1 MSTWWKLPDVLGGA
15 VVQQTDANHDFV
27 WVDVPGLADLV
38 RLRKQDLTEAKE
50 PCPPEPGPEAT
61 LLDRTGRAWQ
71 CFDFTGP
78 ASGKRYW
85 KCVDGVIYGSWEE
98 LWDQRGPMT
107 HMVSSGTEPRQPQP
121 IRWTQAFGNVT
132 DSAIWTG
139 YTAGGTLVR
148 VFNVNRKP
156 ALEQGR
162 KSYQRVRVEA
172 QQPGTRSVQL
182 SFTPQVARDFAE
194 ALVYASGAN
203 NS

>member
-15 VVQQTDANHDFV
+15 VVQETDVDDPGI
-27 WVDVPGLADLV
+27 WVEVPGLSHAV
-38 RLRKQDLTEAKE
+38 RIRKEDLTKTKE
-50 PCPPEPGPEAT
+50 PCPPEPGPAT
-61 LLDRTGRAWQ
+61 LLDRLGRAWQ
-71 CFDFTGP
+71 RFGGTAP
-78 ASGKRYW
+78 W
-85 KCVDGVIYGSWEE
+85 KCVDGTVYQSWET

-107 HMVSSGTEPRQPQP
+107 HVVSSGTEPGQPQS

-132 DSAIWTG
+132 DSAVWTG
-139 YTAGGTLVR
+139 YTADGTLVR
-148 VFNVNRKP
+148 VFNVGTKS
-156 ALEQGR
+156 ALGQGG

-172 QQPGTRSVQL
+172 KQPGTRSVQL